1 MCLTI
6 GCDTHAPYDAMR
18 SDCEAICARFIP
30 LRSFLDEMT
39 MRMRVFGVFLDLDL
53 RKSGRWDLIAVWS
66 RKSERMKRTK
76 GESGR

>member
-39 MRMRVFGVFLDLDL
+39 MRMRVFGVFFGFGFEEK
-53 RKSGRWDLIAVWS
+53 REVGFNSGVEW
-66 RKSERMKRTK
+66 E
-76 GESGR
+76 E